1 MTIIERLTTN
11 SRRALVQCPSC
22 LTTKEMD
29 YHKVKNRTA
38 DTDVCI
44 SCAVTARNK
53 TDDMKNRQHQLVDD
67 YVSAHNRQTNPL
79 FIIKFTKLREQC
91 LVKCNICDK
100 EYETQYR
107 KSIFTAQGCLPCS
120 RTLTSHT
127 KERSE
132 FYTKRLDTI
141 YQGMIQRVYKP
152 KRPEEIRAYQDKGIT
167 VCKEWLEDRET
178 FFKWAQEN
186 GYSDELTLDRKDPN
200 GNYEP
205 LNCRWTTKLVQAR
218 NTKVLSIN
226 NTSGYKGVSLTKNK
240 QAYRSRITVNFK
252 EINLGTFSTALEAA
266 LVYDNYILTH
276 NLEHTLNFPLRR
288 QD

>member
-22 LTTKEMD
+22 LTIKEMD

-53 TDDMKNRQHQLVDD
+53 TDEMKNRQHQLVDE

-79 FIIKFTKLREQC
+79 FLIKFTKLREQC
-91 LVKCNICDK
+91 LVRCNICGK

-107 KSIFTAQGCLPCS
+107 KSIFTAQGCLSCS

-127 KERSE
+127 KQRSE
-132 FYTKRLDTI
+132 YYTKRLDNI

-152 KRPEEIRAYQDKGIT
+152 KRPEEARAYQDKGIT
-167 VCKEWLEDRET
+167 VCEEWKNNREA
-178 FFKWAQEN
+178 FFKWAHDN
-186 GYSDELTLDRKDPN
+186 NYSKELTLDRIDPN

-205 LNCRWTTKLVQAR
+205 ANCRWTTRTVQAR
-218 NTKVLSIN
+218 NTKVLAIN
-226 NTSGYKGVSLTKNK
+226 NTSGYKGVGAVGEKWR
-240 QAYRSRITVNFK
+240 ARIKVGTLGEVH
-252 EINLGTFSTALEAA
+252 LGTFDTPLEAA
-266 LVYDNYILTH
+266 LVYDNYILA
-276 NLEHTLNFPLRR
+276 NKLEHTLNFPPK
-288 QD
+288 QH